1 MDLGTHG
8 LMDSWTHG
16 PCYHPPVPNL
26 VAALVE
32 AVSDGD
38 LSTAAA
44 LLDQDPSLA
53 RALHGGA
60 SPLHYAAVHGQ
71 QDAVDLLIDRGATL
85 EAVDHEYGAT
95 AIGWANEK
103 GHMALVHHM
112 RARGARLSLHMAAAL
127 GFLEDVKELAARH
140 PDQLNH
146 LVGYGAPLHMA
157 ALWGHDE
164 IVAWL
169 LAHGA
174 NPLRRNQDGELA
186 MTIANRQALS
196 DASQTPIVSAERR
209 KGIVEGCRRA
219 AELLRPVT
227 TEPV

>member
-1 MDLGTHG
+1 MADHL
-8 LMDSWTHG
+8 
-16 PCYHPPVPNL
+16 
-26 VAALVE
+26 AALVE

-44 LLDQDPSLA
+44 LLDQDPPLA
-53 RALHGGA
+53 RAMHAGA

-71 QDAVDLLIDRGATL
+71 QDAVDLLIDRGANL

-95 AIGWANEK
+95 PIGWANEK
-103 GHMALVHHM
+103 GHMALVRHM

-127 GFLEDVKELAARH
+127 GFLDDVKELAARH

-164 IVAWL
+164 IVSWL

-196 DASQTPIVSAERR
+196 DASQTPIVTPERR
-209 KGIVEGCRRA
+209 KEIVEGCRRA
-219 AELLRPVT
+219 ADLLRPVT

>member
-1 MDLGTHG
+1 
-8 LMDSWTHG
+8 
-16 PCYHPPVPNL
+16 VPDRI
-26 VAALVE
+26 AALVE
-32 AVSDGD
+32 AVSEGD

-53 RALHGGA
+53 RTMHAGA

-71 QDAVDLLIDRGATL
+71 QGAVDLLIDRGANL

-95 AIGWANEK
+95 PIGWANEK
-103 GHMALVHHM
+103 GHMALVRHM

-127 GFLEDVKELAARH
+127 GFLDDVKELAARH

-164 IVAWL
+164 IVSWL

-196 DASQTPIVSAERR
+196 EASQTPIVTPERR
-209 KGIVEGCRRA
+209 KEIVEGCRRA
-219 AELLRPVT
+219 ADLLRPVT

>member
-1 MDLGTHG
+1 MDP
-8 LMDSWTHG
+8 WTL
-16 PCYHPPVPNL
+16 YYPPVPDHL
-26 VAALVE
+26 AALVE

-44 LLDQDPSLA
+44 LLDQDRSLA
-53 RALHGGA
+53 SAMHAGA

-71 QDAVDLLIDRGATL
+71 QDAVDLLIDRGANL
-85 EAVDHEYGAT
+85 EAVDHEFGAT
-95 AIGWANEK
+95 PIGWANEK

-112 RARGARLSLHMAAAL
+112 RARGARLSLHMAAAF

-196 DASQTPIVSAERR
+196 DASQTPIVAPERR
-209 KGIVEGCRRA
+209 KEIVEGCGRA
-219 AELLRPVT
+219 ADLLRLVT
-227 TEPV
+227 TEPL